1 MMFALLDV
9 QAISHV
15 PDTGKTRIWFLK
27 AYVATS
33 VLNNNKALR
42 KELPPEFRAVVKG
55 IRYCFKKIKHQEGR
69 YRIDVA
75 RIL

>member
-1 MMFALLDV
+1 MMFALIDV

-27 AYVATS
+27 AYVAAS
-33 VLNNNKALR
+33 VLDNNKALR

-55 IRYCFKKIKHQEGR
+55 IRYRLKRIKHQEGR